1 MSPLILQEADMES
14 IQSFVQ
20 FFLNLGASVFLPVL
34 IFLLAIA
41 FGAKP
46 GRSIRAALM
55 VGVGFVG
62 INLIIGLLIGNLGP
76 ASQAMVERM
85 GIELSIIDVGWPAS
99 AAIAFASEL
108 AALVIPA
115 GILLNLILLMAKV
128 TKTINID
135 IWNFWHFAFAG
146 AMVQAVTGNI
156 WYGLIS
162 AMLFAAI
169 ALFLA
174 DWTAPA
180 IQQLLGMPGISLPH
194 GLSASF
200 VPFAVVANKI
210 IDFIPGL
217 NKVES
222 DPESIKKR
230 FGVIGE
236 PVVLGLVI
244 GLVIAAL
251 GYAGDGAFGV
261 WFPKVLQ
268 LGVSMAAVMVLMPRM
283 VALLMEGLIPLSE
296 AAREFLQKRSTGR
309 ELYIGLDSAI
319 AIGHPTAIATSLV
332 MVPITLIL
340 AIILPGN
347 RVLPFGDLATIPFMV
362 AMMVPIVRGNVVRA
376 TITST
381 AVMIPTLYIMNA
393 LAQAQ
398 TQVAQSVGFE
408 FPEGASTI
416 TSLGDGGSFIA
427 GAFVWAANNFWL
439 GNAIILVVLA
449 VVWFLYKKNSLAWER
464 AAGFRQEQDQA

>member
-1 MSPLILQEADMES
+1 MEA

-34 IFLLAIA
+34 IFILAVS
-41 FGAKP
+41 FGAKV
-46 GRSIRAALM
+46 GKSLRAGLM

-62 INLIIGLLIGNLGP
+62 INLIIGLLMGNLGP
-76 ASQAMVERM
+76 AAQAMVERF

-115 GILLNLILLMAKV
+115 GILLNLLLLSVRV

-180 IQQLLGMPGISLPH
+180 TQQLLGIPGISLPH
-194 GLSASF
+194 GLSTSF
-200 VPFAVVANKI
+200 VPFAVVTNKV
-210 IDFIPGL
+210 IDYIPGL
-217 NKVES
+217 NKVEA
-222 DPESIKKR
+222 DPEAIKEK
-230 FGVIGE
+230 FGVFGE
-236 PVVLGLVI
+236 PVFIGGVI

-251 GYAGDGAFGV
+251 GYAGTSAFTV
-261 WFPKVLQ
+261 WFPQVLQ
-268 LGVSMAAVMVLMPRM
+268 LGITMAAVMVLMPRM
-283 VALLMEGLIPLSE
+283 VSLLMEGLIPLSE
-296 AAREFLQKRSTGR
+296 AAREFLQKRASGR
-309 ELYIGLDSAI
+309 EIYIGLDSAI

-332 MVPITLIL
+332 MVPITLLL
-340 AIILPGN
+340 AVILPGN

-376 TITST
+376 IITST
-381 AVMIPTLYIMNA
+381 VVMIPTLYIMNA
-393 LAQAQ
+393 LAEAQ
-398 TQVAQSVGFE
+398 TTVARSVGFA
-408 FPEGASTI
+408 FPEGATTI
-416 TSLGDGGSFIA
+416 TSLGDGGTFLA
-427 GAFVWAANNFWL
+427 GMFVWAANNFWL
-439 GNAIILVVLA
+439 GNAIILVVLI
-449 VVWFLYKKNSLAWER
+449 VLWFLYRKNSAAWEK
-464 AAGFRQEQDQA
+464 AAGYDPDKK

>member
-1 MSPLILQEADMES
+1 MEAV
-14 IQSFVQ
+14 QQFVQ
-20 FFLNLGASVFLPVL
+20 FFLDLGASVFLPVIIFVLGL
-34 IFLLAIA
+34 I

-46 GRSIRAALM
+46 GKAIRSGLM

-62 INLIIGLLIGNLGP
+62 IGLIIGVLMGNLGP
-76 ASQAMVERM
+76 ASQAMVSRF

-115 GILLNLILLMAKV
+115 GIVLNLLLLATRI
-128 TKTINID
+128 TKTVNID

-162 AMLFAAI
+162 AMIFAAI

-180 IQQLLGMPGISLPH
+180 TQQLLGIPGISLPH

-200 VPFAVVANKI
+200 VPFAIVANKV
-210 IDFIPGL
+210 IDVIPGL
-217 NKVES
+217 NKVEA
-222 DPESIKKR
+222 DPDTIKKR
-230 FGVIGE
+230 FGVFGE
-236 PVVLGLVI
+236 PVVLGVVI
-244 GLVIAAL
+244 GIVIAAL
-251 GYAGDGAFGV
+251 GFAGEGSFAS

-268 LGVSMAAVMVLMPRM
+268 TGVAMAAVMVLMPRM

-296 AAREFLQKRSTGR
+296 AAREFLQKRAGGR
-309 ELYIGLDSAI
+309 EIYLGLDSAI
-319 AIGHPTAIATSLV
+319 AIGHPTSIATSLI

-340 AIILPGN
+340 AVILPGN
-347 RVLPFGDLATIPFMV
+347 KVLPFGDLATIPFMV

-381 AVMIPTLYIMNA
+381 VVMIPTLYIMNA

-398 TQVAQSVGFE
+398 TTVAQSVGFA
-408 FPEGASTI
+408 FPENATMI

-427 GAFVWAANNFWL
+427 GLFVWAANNFWL
-439 GNAIILVVLA
+439 GNAIILVALV
-449 VVWFLYKKNSLAWER
+449 VVWTLYKKNTAAWER
-464 AAGFRQEQDQA
+464 AAGYKADAE

>member
-1 MSPLILQEADMES
+1 MQGV
-14 IQSFVQ
+14 QQFVQ
-20 FFLNLGASVFLPVL
+20 FFLDLGASVFLPVI
-34 IFLLAIA
+34 IFVLGLV

-46 GRSIRAALM
+46 GKAIRSGLM

-62 INLIIGLLIGNLGP
+62 IGLIIGVLMGNLGP
-76 ASQAMVERM
+76 ASQAMVERF

-115 GILLNLILLMAKV
+115 GIILNLLLLIMRV
-128 TKTINID
+128 TKTVNID

-162 AMLFAAI
+162 ALIFAAI

-180 IQQLLGMPGISLPH
+180 IQQLLGIPGISLPH

-200 VPFAVVANKI
+200 VPFAIVANKI
-210 IDFIPGL
+210 IDVIPGL
-217 NKVES
+217 NKVEA
-222 DPESIKKR
+222 DPEAIKKQ
-230 FGVIGE
+230 FGVFGE
-236 PVVLGLVI
+236 PVVLGTVI
-244 GLVIAAL
+244 GIIIAAL
-251 GYAGDGAFGV
+251 GFAGEGGFAV

-268 LGVSMAAVMVLMPRM
+268 IGISMAAVMVLMPRM

-296 AAREFLQKRSTGR
+296 AAREFLQKRSNGR
-309 ELYIGLDSAI
+309 EIYLGLDSAI
-319 AIGHPTAIATSLV
+319 AIGHPTSIATALV

-340 AIILPGN
+340 AVILPGN
-347 RVLPFGDLATIPFMV
+347 KVLPFGDLATIPFMV

-398 TQVAQSVGFE
+398 TTVAQSVGFE
-408 FPEGASTI
+408 FPANATII

-427 GAFVWAANNFWL
+427 GLFVWAANNFWL

-449 VVWFLYKKNSLAWER
+449 VVWVLYKKNTAAWER
-464 AAGFRQEQDQA
+464 VAGYKAEAE

>member
-1 MSPLILQEADMES
+1 MQG
-14 IQSFVQ
+14 IQTFVQ
-20 FFLNLGASVFLPVL
+20 FFLDLGASVFLPVL
-34 IFLLAIA
+34 IFILAMA

-62 INLIIGLLIGNLGP
+62 INLIIGLLMNNLGP
-76 ASQAMVERM
+76 ASQSMVERF

-108 AALVIPA
+108 AAIVIPA
-115 GILLNLILLMAKV
+115 GILLNLLLLLTRV

-162 AMLFAAI
+162 ALLFAAI
-169 ALFLA
+169 ALFMA
-174 DWTAPA
+174 DLTAPA

-200 VPFAVVANKI
+200 VPFAVITNKI
-210 IDFIPGL
+210 IDVIPGL
-217 NKVES
+217 KNVEA
-222 DPESIKKR
+222 DPEAIKKR
-230 FGVIGE
+230 FGVFGE
-236 PVVLGLVI
+236 PVVLGTVI
-244 GLVIAAL
+244 GLVIALL
-251 GYAGDGAFGV
+251 GYAGEGAFSS
-261 WFPKVLQ
+261 WLPKVLQ
-268 LGVSMAAVMVLMPRM
+268 VGITMAAVMVLMPRM

-296 AAREFLQKRSTGR
+296 AAREFLQKRASGR
-309 ELYIGLDSAI
+309 EIYLGLDSAI
-319 AIGHPTAIATSLV
+319 AIGHPTAIATSLI
-332 MVPITLIL
+332 MVPITLLL
-340 AIILPGN
+340 AVILPGN

-381 AVMIPTLYIMNA
+381 VVMIPTLYIMNA

-398 TQVAQSVGFE
+398 TTVARSVGFD
-408 FPEGASTI
+408 FPEGVSTI
-416 TSLGDGGSFIA
+416 TSLGDGGSVFA
-427 GAFVWAANNFWL
+427 GAFVWAAGNFWV
-439 GNAIILVVLA
+439 GNAIILVVLVA
-449 VVWFLYKKNSLAWER
+449 VWALYKKNTSAWER
-464 AAGFRQEQDQA
+464 AAGFDPSRERL